1 MNNSATQNQRLNI
14 IGAGLGALIGLV
26 TLALAPAPTVTGLF
40 TNLIFW
46 HLGHEAAI
54 ASISAIA
61 LIVFLDRVKPRG
73 LKAMALCGILGL
85 TCARLTISLIQ

>member
-14 IGAGLGALIGLV
+14 IGAGLGALIGLAA
-26 TLALAPAPTVTGLF
+26 LALAPAPTRTSLF

-46 HLGHEAAI
+46 HLDHEAAI
-54 ASISAIA
+54 ASISAMA
-61 LIVFLDRVKPRG
+61 LIVFLDRFKPRG
-73 LKAMALCGILGL
+73 LKAMTLCGILGL